1 MAKQCGC
8 TSQTGFFEV
17 APTKLRSSLATPLNL
32 PQTFKETTVFF
43 CWNVLKFETLIVII
57 NLIHHQN
64 SFQMKLFMVDSHQQ
78 TAILLLV
85 GEITR
90 VVIKTYFSVKKL
102 CIILSHH
109 YNVQVFKY

>member
-1 MAKQCGC
+1 
-8 TSQTGFFEV
+8 
-17 APTKLRSSLATPLNL
+17 
-32 PQTFKETTVFF
+32 
-43 CWNVLKFETLIVII
+43 
-57 NLIHHQN
+57 
-64 SFQMKLFMVDSHQQ
+64 MKLFMVDSHQQ

-109 YNVQVFKY
+109 YNVQVFKYWDLQPDVPDLTTYHLVISADVKT